1 MLCADARGAVGGDCV
16 IPTRGGPEGVEG
28 MDVFKKS
35 LARLRWRNS
44 RTIKIDILFAI
55 VCAQADHVA
64 LIGYDVNEFE
74 LPVETPDGRIGLAKL
89 LAYLYGKAQRRC
101 VSELEADDGMRDP
114 GRTPV
119 VDREIDAGDLR

>member
-55 VCAQADHVA
+55 VCAQTHHVP
-64 LIGYDVNEFE
+64 LIGYDVNELE
-74 LPVETPDGRIGLAKL
+74 LPVEPADSRVDLAKL
-89 LAYLYGKAQRRC
+89 LATLDREAERRRD
-101 VSELEADDGMRDP
+101 SKLPADEGMRDP
-114 GRTPV
+114 ERAKV
-119 VDREIDAGDLR
+119 VKREID

>member
-55 VCAQADHVA
+55 VCAQTDHVA

-74 LPVETPDGRIGLAKL
+74 LPETIAELDRILRLHLKSTSRRSNGTLA
-89 LAYLYGKAQRRC
+89 
-101 VSELEADDGMRDP
+101 VRD
-114 GRTPV
+114 
-119 VDREIDAGDLR
+119 